1 MSYRTPLEKK
11 PFEARKRSR
20 NPSRHHWRCLV
31 RRVAKLKGSSST
43 LARGFAV
50 GIFAGLLPLFGFQV
64 FIAVALALLVRGN
77 KILAATSTW
86 VSNPLTYVPIYIFN
100 FQVGR
105 WLLGEYS
112 PLDLDISV
120 QLKSS
125 QDIMALGSN
134 LIKTLLIG
142 SFTVSA
148 VGSICSYFLFLWF
161 IKGIRAWY
169 YKH

>member
-1 MSYRTPLEKK
+1 MSYRTPLREKP
-11 PFEARKRSR
+11 PFEARKRPR
-20 NPSRHHWRCLV
+20 NLFRHYWHCLV
-31 RRVAKLKGSSST
+31 WRVAKLKGSSNT

-50 GIFAGLLPLFGFQV
+50 GIFAGFLPVFGFQV

-105 WLLGEYS
+105 WLLRQHSY
-112 PLDLDISV
+112 LDVNL
-120 QLKSS
+120 QLKSV
-125 QDIMALGSN
+125 QDVTVLGYTM
-134 LIKTLLIG
+134 IKTLLIG
-142 SFTVSA
+142 SLTVSA
-148 VGSICSYFLFLWF
+148 IGAICSYFLFLWF
-161 IKGIRAWY
+161 IKGIRALY

>member
-1 MSYRTPLEKK
+1 MSYRTPLKK
-11 PFEARKRSR
+11 HPFEAKKRPR
-20 NPSRHHWRCLV
+20 NLSRHYWRCLV
-31 RRVAKLKGSSST
+31 WRLAKLKGSSNT

-50 GIFAGLLPLFGFQV
+50 GIFAGLLPVFGFQV

-86 VSNPLTYVPIYIFN
+86 VSNPLTYAPIYIFN

-105 WLLGEYS
+105 WLLREHS
-112 PLDLDISV
+112 SLDVSL
-120 QLKSS
+120 QLKSV
-125 QDIMALGSN
+125 QDVTVLGYTM
-134 LIKTLLIG
+134 IKTLLVG
-142 SFTVSA
+142 SLTVSA
-148 VGSICSYFLFLWF
+148 VVSICSYFLFLWF

>member
-1 MSYRTPLEKK
+1 M
-11 PFEARKRSR
+11 
-20 NPSRHHWRCLV
+20 
-31 RRVAKLKGSSST
+31 KGSSNT

-50 GIFAGLLPLFGFQV
+50 GIFAGFLPVFGFQV
-64 FIAVALALLVRGN
+64 FIAVALAFLVRGN

-105 WLLGEYS
+105 WLLREHS
-112 PLDLDISV
+112 SLDLNL
-120 QLKSS
+120 QLKSV
-125 QDIMALGSN
+125 QDVTVLGYTM
-134 LIKTLLIG
+134 IKTLLIG
-142 SFTVSA
+142 SLTVSA